1 MSEGEEVGQDVE
13 LGLSYREALDELDDI
28 LAQLESSAVDV
39 DVLAERVA
47 RGAVLVRYCRQRLRV
62 VRSDVDA
69 VVDDLLD
76 DAPTDGTDAAAVDK
90 HKQITIVYVNLALIS
105 FLHIYRAKNC

>member
-1 MSEGEEVGQDVE
+1 MSDLSEDA
-13 LGLSYREALDELDDI
+13 LDLSYADALDELDDI
-28 LAQLESSAVDV
+28 LAHLESSAVDV

-62 VRSDVDA
+62 VRADVDA

-76 DAPTDGTDAAAVDK
+76 DDAVDSMSGRPPPSL
-90 HKQITIVYVNLALIS
+90 NDG
-105 FLHIYRAKNC
+105 FGG

>member
-1 MSEGEEVGQDVE
+1 MTETSEQPKDD
-13 LGLSYREALDELDDI
+13 LDLSYTDALEELDDI
-28 LAQLESSAVDV
+28 LAQLESTTVDV

-62 VRSDVDA
+62 VRTDVEA

-76 DAPTDGTDAAAVDK
+76 DDAAGGNGA
-90 HKQITIVYVNLALIS
+90 NSANAG
-105 FLHIYRAKNC
+105 R

>member
-1 MSEGEEVGQDVE
+1 MSESDDH
-13 LGLSYREALDELDDI
+13 LDLSYREALQELDEI
-28 LAQLESSAVDV
+28 LAELESRAVDV

-76 DAPTDGTDAAAVDK
+76 EADEATSTPSADTPSANEISELVDD
-90 HKQITIVYVNLALIS
+90 QATG
-105 FLHIYRAKNC
+105 

>member
-1 MSEGEEVGQDVE
+1 MTDLSDDE
-13 LGLSYREALDELDDI
+13 LDLSYADALEELDDI

-39 DVLAERVA
+39 DILAERVA

-62 VRSDVDA
+62 VRADVDA

-76 DAPTDGTDAAAVDK
+76 DEAVD
-90 HKQITIVYVNLALIS
+90 TTAGRTAPSPNDG
-105 FLHIYRAKNC
+105 FGR